1 MTHQKKKSIVVKSR
15 KKSPESIEEIKLFR
29 RIKAG
34 DENAKA
40 QLIKNHYDWV
50 LNIARKYHSYFPNIE
65 LSELI
70 AEGNRGVLEAMDHFD
85 VSKAAKFST
94 YSWFWIIKNIQEY
107 ITTNNE
113 LIELPHKMMLE
124 LKKVINTMNDEIK
137 KGKSPTFETISKKLS
152 LNADV
157 VREWLTDRDNLS
169 KPVSLD
175 KYLNEE
181 DKETSLSETV
191 EDKSNGTIQE
201 LLDKVNKKAD
211 ITGIIRRLTPIEQR
225 IIKLRFGFIDEKFHS
240 LKEIG
245 EKLCMGPAKI
255 KDIESAAIMKL
266 KKFLYNLYEIDGKE
280 Q

>member
-1 MTHQKKKSIVVKSR
+1 MTRQKKKSTIIKSSE
-15 KKSPESIEEIKLFR
+15 KSSESIEEIKLFK

-34 DENAKA
+34 DESAKA
-40 QLIKNHYDWV
+40 QLIKSHYDWV
-50 LNIARKYHSYFPNIE
+50 FNIARKYHSYFPNID

-70 AEGNRGVLEAMDHFD
+70 AEGSRGVLEAIDHFN
-85 VSKAAKFST
+85 VSKAARFST

-107 ITTNNE
+107 ITTSNE

-124 LKKVINTMNDEIK
+124 LKKVINRMNEEIK
-137 KGKSPTFETISKKLS
+137 KGKSPTFETISRKMS

-157 VREWLTDRDNLS
+157 VREWLTDKDNLS

-181 DKETSLSETV
+181 DKETSLSDTV

-201 LLDKVNKKAD
+201 LLDKVDKKAD
-211 ITGIIRRLTPIEQR
+211 ITGIIRKLTPIEQR

-245 EKLCMGPAKI
+245 EKLCMGPAKV

-266 KKFLYNLYEIDGKE
+266 KQYLYTLYEIDDKE
-280 Q
+280 